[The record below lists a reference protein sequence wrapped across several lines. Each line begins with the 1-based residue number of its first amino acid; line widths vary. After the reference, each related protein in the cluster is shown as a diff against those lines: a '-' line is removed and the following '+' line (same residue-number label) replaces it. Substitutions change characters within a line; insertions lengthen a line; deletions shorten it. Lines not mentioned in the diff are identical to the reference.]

1 MDKIHEYQ
9 TILRNLS
16 VWDTYLLQESRL
28 PGPRA
33 NLELAY
39 AAASLAS
46 NEQITAWLSV
56 DHQAAPTNT
65 PGEFLAVCGTIALG
79 YQLIR
84 GNSDSAAWVIK
95 QANDPRWRIRES
107 VAIALQIFGDHDMDH
122 MVKIAWSLARGSLY
136 EQRAAAA
143 AICEP
148 RLIQR
153 PEYAHVALEIL
164 DEITDHIPQIDN
176 RKSDDFQALR
186 KGLAYCWSVAIAAL
200 PCVGKETFS
209 RWFGYVDK
217 DIRWIVKENLKKHRM
232 MKVDPEWANQSLEL
246 FD

>member
-1 MDKIHEYQ
+1 MDKIHEHQ
-9 TILRNLS
+9 TILHNLS
-16 VWDTYLLQESRL
+16 DWNTYLLQESRL

-56 DHQAAPTNT
+56 NHQAAPTNT

-79 YQLIR
+79 YQLVR
-84 GNSDSAAWVIK
+84 GNPDSAAWIMK

-107 VAIALQIFGDHDMDH
+107 VAIALQIFGDHDMDQ
-122 MVKIAWSLARGSLY
+122 MLKIAWSLARGSLY

-148 RLIQR
+148 RLIER
-153 PEYAHVALEIL
+153 PEYARVALEIL
-164 DEITDHIPQIDN
+164 DEITGYIPQIDN
-176 RKSDDFQALR
+176 RKCDDFQALR
-186 KGLAYCWSVAIAAL
+186 KGLAYCWSVAVAAL
-200 PCVGKETFS
+200 PDEGKTIFS
-209 RWFGYVDK
+209 RWFVCMDK
-217 DIRWIVKENLKKHRM
+217 DIRWIIKENLKKNRLV
-232 MKVDPEWANQSLEL
+232 KIDPEWVKRSLEV